1 MLLGASQNEIA
12 LTAFLLIVVLLAAKI
27 GRIGEAIGA
36 LFERSAPATDGGA
49 PAADGDAHEDG
60 AEQQEERQEG

>member
-1 MLLGASQNEIA
+1 MVLGASPNEIA

-36 LFERSAPATDGGA
+36 LFERNA
-49 PAADGDAHEDG
+49 PAADGDAPEDG
-60 AEQQEERQEG
+60 AERVERADRQEERQER